1 MNKHSSA
8 REPQAKIRRNRS
20 FSFMVWLIPLIALF
34 TGGWLLFDHI
44 RNTGPEITLY
54 MANAEGIE
62 VNNTV
67 IKVLDVEVGRVTAI
81 HLRPGQEGVALT
93 AQLSGEAK
101 DMIRKDSQ
109 FWMVKPRVDQSGIT
123 GLSTL
128 VSGSYIA
135 LMPGKSP
142 EEAREFTV
150 ADVPPVSAF
159 AQGGLRLRLKGGSG
173 KILSSGS
180 PVMYRDIVVGIVEG
194 AKFDPMSKTTD
205 YQIFIGSPNDKLIGS
220 NVRFWL
226 QSGLKVELGG
236 SGLKVDTPS
245 LPALISGAIAFDDPP
260 GGDKGGQVANNALF
274 PLYDSRADVDNQADA
289 RSLYYVVFFK
299 QSVRGLAVGAPVE
312 YKGIPIGTVTEVP
325 YFSRND
331 SLNLFD
337 NGWVPVRIRID
348 PSRLEI
354 NADSQSKEAWAD
366 QISRALNKG
375 LSATLS
381 SNNLLTG
388 SLFVELS
395 EAPGQ
400 SVLKPAASYQ
410 GNTVIASRNGGSLG
424 DLQQQVSA
432 LLDKFN
438 RLPLDKTVRE
448 LNGSLTELK
457 GTLAQANRLLGQPQ
471 TQQLPGE
478 LNRTL
483 AELRTTLQGV
493 SPQSPVYG
501 DVQKTLRSIDRTLQ
515 QAAPVLNTLKEQ
527 PNALIFNS
535 SATDPTPKGSR

>member
-1 MNKHSSA
+1 MNNHSST

-135 LMPGKSP
+135 LMPGKNP

-159 AQGGLRLRLKGGSG
+159 SQGGLRLRLKSGSG

-180 PVMYRDIVVGIVEG
+180 PVMYRDIVVGTVEG
-194 AKFDPMSKTTD
+194 AKFDPVSKTTD
-205 YQIFIGSPNDKLIGS
+205 YQIFIGSPNDKLIGN

-226 QSGLKVELGG
+226 QSGLKIELGG

-245 LPALISGAIAFDDPP
+245 
-260 GGDKGGQVANNALF
+260 
-274 PLYDSRADVDNQADA
+274 
-289 RSLYYVVFFK
+289 
-299 QSVRGLAVGAPVE
+299 
-312 YKGIPIGTVTEVP
+312 
-325 YFSRND
+325 
-331 SLNLFD
+331 
-337 NGWVPVRIRID
+337 
-348 PSRLEI
+348 
-354 NADSQSKEAWAD
+354 
-366 QISRALNKG
+366 
-375 LSATLS
+375 
-381 SNNLLTG
+381 
-388 SLFVELS
+388 
-395 EAPGQ
+395 
-400 SVLKPAASYQ
+400 
-410 GNTVIASRNGGSLG
+410 
-424 DLQQQVSA
+424 
-432 LLDKFN
+432 
-438 RLPLDKTVRE
+438 
-448 LNGSLTELK
+448 
-457 GTLAQANRLLGQPQ
+457 
-471 TQQLPGE
+471 
-478 LNRTL
+478 
-483 AELRTTLQGV
+483 
-493 SPQSPVYG
+493 
-501 DVQKTLRSIDRTLQ
+501 
-515 QAAPVLNTLKEQ
+515 
-527 PNALIFNS
+527 
-535 SATDPTPKGSR
+535 